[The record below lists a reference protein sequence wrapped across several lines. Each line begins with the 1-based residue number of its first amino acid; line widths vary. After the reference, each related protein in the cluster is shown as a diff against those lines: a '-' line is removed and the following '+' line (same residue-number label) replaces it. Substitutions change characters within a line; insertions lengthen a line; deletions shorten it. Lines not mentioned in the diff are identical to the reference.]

1 MTHRGFTVTE
11 VKMAPQLSRILLV
24 FAGIV
29 FMFLAFRSQAVP
41 DGFGEDGF
49 YRKQGPAVVAAH
61 ELKHAGIDACKDC
74 HPDKIDATPHV
85 KKGVHCESCHGPAA
99 KHVEDWEASK
109 PKVMNTRADCA
120 RCHGMIVGRPDWYPQ
135 IDPKEHNPDGKCVDC
150 HEVHPATDAE
160 EAQR

>member
-74 HPDKIDATPHV
+74 HPDKIDSTPHV